1 MSSALIRTN
10 SFLLCDPATSLP
22 LVSIETNTQKHNHM
36 NLQNPLQKQLFS
48 IFVISYKTQ
57 RTQLC
62 IKHTHT
68 HTRSETHHRKKPPH
82 ITIHSTQTM
91 SETEENI
98 ETLMEGSVG
107 ASK

>member
-1 MSSALIRTN
+1 
-10 SFLLCDPATSLP
+10 
-22 LVSIETNTQKHNHM
+22 M

-48 IFVISYKTQ
+48 IFVISYKPQ

-62 IKHTHT
+62 IKHT

-98 ETLMEGSVG
+98 ETLKEGSVG
-107 ASK
+107 AYNEYERMILFLIKQVL